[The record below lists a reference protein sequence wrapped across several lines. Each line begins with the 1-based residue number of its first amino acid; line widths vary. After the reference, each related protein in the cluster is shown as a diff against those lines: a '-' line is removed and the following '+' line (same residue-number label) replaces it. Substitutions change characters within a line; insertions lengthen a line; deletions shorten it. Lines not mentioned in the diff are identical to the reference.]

1 MRLTAAVVV
10 AGAALAAA
18 AAAAPAADDPTP
30 TRDCRSRGD
39 PSNGVPMAFVNAGDV
54 VIGPVSLAGAR
65 RMASSVRLDRG
76 DDGRFFAKLAAKVLW
91 GRPVTISVAEASRPA
106 LALRYTRDLTSA
118 VRFVPC
124 PPGTRMFGDNGR
136 LRRVTAFPGG
146 VSFTRRG
153 CFDLEVRVERGR
165 TYRRTISLGAGACE

>member
-1 MRLTAAVVV
+1 V
-10 AGAALAAA
+10 
-18 AAAAPAADDPTP
+18 P

-39 PSNGVPMAFVNAGDV
+39 PSNGVPPAFARAGDV

-65 RMASSVRLDRG
+65 NLAAAVRLERG
-76 DDGRFFAKLAAKVLW
+76 DDGRFFAKIAAKVLW
-91 GRPVTISVAEASRPA
+91 GRPVTIGVAEASRPA
-106 LALRYTRDLTSA
+106 LALRFTRELEPA

-124 PPGTRMFGDNGR
+124 PPGTRTFGGNGR

-153 CFDLEVRVERGR
+153 CFELEVRVERGR
-165 TYRRTISLGAGACE
+165 TYRRTISLGAGVCE